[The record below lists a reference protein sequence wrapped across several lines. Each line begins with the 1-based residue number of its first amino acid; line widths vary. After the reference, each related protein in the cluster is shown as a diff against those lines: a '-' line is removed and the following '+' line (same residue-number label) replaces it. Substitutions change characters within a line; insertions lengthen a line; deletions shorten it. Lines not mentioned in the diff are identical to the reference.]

1 MSINNTGAQL
11 DGGESGIFETE
22 IRFGPECLV
31 YIDSQ
36 TGSDQLL
43 GVDADGDIRFTTID
57 PVDNTFISNDTGTE
71 SIYCRSNDL
80 FVTGTMNIRDGEPF
94 VVDGDVG
101 VAGEFLQVAANG
113 KMYWGP
119 NSGNP
124 NKIISPNLLTY
135 VEVLD
140 SGVINL
146 VGTPH
151 FTGTTPWTLNS
162 VIGTSQ
168 QVISVDAGGS
178 LVWRDLSDT
187 ELDYVAG
194 TNINID
200 SATRTISTK
209 DDVVFNDVE
218 LSLLDFTATGQID
231 LTLGGIGLAGNL
243 LGKTAANELTWVN
256 PSTGL
261 NAIPVSGQNIAVL
274 PNNPVPGDYKID
286 LFTNITSG
294 LNLLHATTQISSAAG
309 LFSTLRCDVSARIRD
324 TNLATING
332 VGPRFF
338 INGLPGAAVKN
349 ILVGLPTGE
358 IGWEP
363 LGTPTTPDLVS
374 TVSFAASSPPY
385 NSTAIWPTGTEHV
398 ILGPASQSVSY
409 PAAFYLLP
417 SGATTNFSG
426 SVRFE
431 STMFAATSP
440 TNHLIFGV
448 PASSS
453 TILRG
458 HIFIHS
464 RIIAQSASSPYSVVN
479 PITAVIP
486 IRTSDAIKSIRV
498 TSSGGAYGYFPAGD
512 MTMNVTYVTQN
523 IIDLD
528 ITLYTTN
535 SPNTLLNYL
544 AGGALSQT
552 GLA

>member
-22 IRFGPECLV
+22 IRFGPECAV

-71 SIYCRSNDL
+71 SIYCRTNDL

-101 VAGEFLQVAANG
+101 VAGEFLQVAPSG

-119 NSGNP
+119 NSSNP
-124 NKIISPNLLTY
+124 SKIISPNLLTY

-162 VIGTSQ
+162 VTGTAQ

-200 SATRTISTK
+200 ATTRTISTK
-209 DDVVFNDVE
+209 DNVVFNDVE

-231 LTLGGIGLAGNL
+231 LTLGGIGVAGDL
-243 LGKTAANELTWVN
+243 LGKTAANELTWVA

-294 LNLLHATTQISSAAG
+294 LNLLHATTQVSSAAG
-309 LFSTLRCDVSARIRD
+309 LFNTLRCDVSARIRD

-338 INGLPGAAVKN
+338 INGVPGTAAKN

-363 LGTPTTPDLVS
+363 LGAPTTPDLVS

-385 NSTAIWPTGTEHV
+385 NSTAVWPTGTEHV

-417 SGATTNFSG
+417 SAATTNFSG

-431 STMFAATSP
+431 STMFGATSP

-464 RIIAQSASSPYSVVN
+464 RIIGQSASAPYSVVN

-486 IRTSDAIKSIRV
+486 IRASDAIKSIRV

-512 MTMNVTYVTQN
+512 MTMSVTYVTAN

-528 ITLYTTN
+528 ITLYTAN
-535 SPNTLLNYL
+535 SPNTLANYL